1 MLLALYFYIG
11 VDDDVNDDIMMFISS
26 DQACCSIEDR
36 AFSHYT
42 KFIILNL
49 RSCLFFVPR
58 VSNMLGRELLNM
70 A

>member
-1 MLLALYFYIG
+1 MLLAPYFYVG

-26 DQACCSIEDR
+26 DHACCSIEDR

-49 RSCLFFVPR
+49 RSSLFLFHESPTC
-58 VSNMLGRELLNM
+58 
-70 A
+70 

>member
-49 RSCLFFVPR
+49 RSFFLFHKSPTC
-58 VSNMLGRELLNM
+58 
-70 A
+70 